1 MGNSRFF
8 FFFFFMAHL
17 FVISQKKSPF
27 VVYDF
32 DKDFNYK
39 KKITALKK
47 NEKKTFSMKTF
58 FSIADLSYE
67 YKDWET
73 AINYYEKII
82 IEYPT
87 AENHFKL
94 GVSAARKSLEVS
106 RFFSVPYVL
115 KAIESVMSAH
125 RLAPQNTMHLKLLI
139 KLLNE
144 IPNILGGNK
153 KLAKKKANELFLIDP
168 IQGFMIKG
176 YLDENDNNLV
186 SAKSNYMSAFD
197 LIENNFD
204 SYESFFNESE
214 RDLIFEIGSA
224 VSNHKIFKDLGITAL
239 KFYSKTYDFMDNYP
253 LERVYY
259 RLALIYLSKRD
270 LKSSSENL
278 AKALTINP
286 KFQNALDFKEKHQL

>member
-1 MGNSRFF
+1 MDSSRFF
-8 FFFFFMAHL
+8 FFFFFITHL
-17 FVISQKKSPF
+17 FVISQEKSPF

-32 DKDFNYK
+32 DKDSNYK

-47 NEKKTFSMKTF
+47 IEKKSFSMKTF
-58 FSIADLSYE
+58 FSIADLSYY

-82 IEYPT
+82 IEYPS
-87 AENHFKL
+87 AENYFKH
-94 GVSAARKSLEVS
+94 GVSAARKSLEVP

-115 KAIESVMSAH
+115 KAKKSILSAH
-125 RLAPQNTMHLKLLI
+125 RLAPQNTMYLKLLI

-144 IPNILGGNK
+144 IPKILGGNK
-153 KLAKKKANELFLIDP
+153 KFARKKGNELFLIDP

-176 YLDENDNNLV
+176 YLDDNDNNLA
-186 SAKSNYMSAFD
+186 SAKSNYMLAFE
-197 LIENNFD
+197 IIKNNFE
-204 SYESFFNESE
+204 SYERFLKESE
-214 RDLIFEIGSA
+214 RNLIFEIGSA

-239 KFYSKTYDFMDNYP
+239 KFYAKTYDFIDNYP
-253 LERVYY
+253 LESVYY

-278 AKALTINP
+278 SRALIINP
-286 KFQNALDFKEKHQL
+286 NYQNALDFKKKHKL

>member
-1 MGNSRFF
+1 MT
-8 FFFFFMAHL
+8 HL

-82 IEYPT
+82 IEYPS
-87 AENHFKL
+87 AEIHFKL

-115 KAIESVMSAH
+115 KAIKSVMSAH

-153 KLAKKKANELFLIDP
+153 KLAKKKAMLEAMICNE
-168 IQGFMIKG
+168 
-176 YLDENDNNLV
+176 
-186 SAKSNYMSAFD
+186 
-197 LIENNFD
+197 
-204 SYESFFNESE
+204 
-214 RDLIFEIGSA
+214 
-224 VSNHKIFKDLGITAL
+224 
-239 KFYSKTYDFMDNYP
+239 
-253 LERVYY
+253 
-259 RLALIYLSKRD
+259 
-270 LKSSSENL
+270 
-278 AKALTINP
+278 
-286 KFQNALDFKEKHQL
+286 KEPVQCE

>member
-1 MGNSRFF
+1 MT
-8 FFFFFMAHL
+8 HL

-82 IEYPT
+82 IEYPS
-87 AENHFKL
+87 AEIHFKL
-94 GVSAARKSLEVS
+94 GVSAARKSLEVP

-115 KAIESVMSAH
+115 KAIKSVMSAH
-125 RLAPQNTMHLKLLI
+125 RLAPQNTKYLKLLI

-153 KLAKKKANELFLIDP
+153 KLAKEKANELFLIDP
-168 IQGFMIKG
+168 IQGFMIEG
-176 YLDENDNNLV
+176 YLDENDNNLA
-186 SAKSNYMSAFD
+186 SAKSNYMSAFN
-197 LIENNFD
+197 LIENNFE
-204 SYESFFNESE
+204 SYESFFRESE

-224 VSNHKIFKDLGITAL
+224 VSNHKVFKDLGITAL

-253 LERVYY
+253 LEIVYY

-286 KFQNALDFKEKHQL
+286 KFQYALDFKEKHQL

>member
-1 MGNSRFF
+1 MGSSRFF
-8 FFFFFMAHL
+8 FFFFFMTHL

-82 IEYPT
+82 IEYPS
-87 AENHFKL
+87 AEIHFKL
-94 GVSAARKSLEVS
+94 GVSAARKSLEVP

-115 KAIESVMSAH
+115 KAIKSVMSAY

-176 YLDENDNNLV
+176 YLDENDNNLA

-197 LIENNFD
+197 LIENNFE
-204 SYESFFNESE
+204 SYESFFKESE

-224 VSNHKIFKDLGITAL
+224 VSNHKIFKDLGISAL

-253 LERVYY
+253 LEIVYY

>member
-1 MGNSRFF
+1 MT
-8 FFFFFMAHL
+8 HL

-82 IEYPT
+82 IEYPS
-87 AENHFKL
+87 AEIHFKL
-94 GVSAARKSLEVS
+94 GVSAARKSLEVP

-115 KAIESVMSAH
+115 KAIKSVMSAY

-176 YLDENDNNLV
+176 YLDENDNNLA

-197 LIENNFD
+197 LIENNFE
-204 SYESFFNESE
+204 SYESFFKESD

-224 VSNHKIFKDLGITAL
+224 VSNHKIFKDLGISAL

-253 LERVYY
+253 LEIVYY

>member
-1 MGNSRFF
+1 
-8 FFFFFMAHL
+8 
-17 FVISQKKSPF
+17 
-27 VVYDF
+27 
-32 DKDFNYK
+32 
-39 KKITALKK
+39 
-47 NEKKTFSMKTF
+47 MKTF

-82 IEYPT
+82 IEYPS
-87 AENHFKL
+87 AEIHFKL
-94 GVSAARKSLEVS
+94 GVSAARKSLEVP

-115 KAIESVMSAH
+115 KAIKSVMSAY
-125 RLAPQNTMHLKLLI
+125 RLAPQNTMYLKLLI

-153 KLAKKKANELFLIDP
+153 KLAKEKANELFLIDS

-176 YLDENDNNLV
+176 YLDENDNNLA

-197 LIENNFD
+197 LIENNFE
-204 SYESFFNESE
+204 SYESFFKESE

-224 VSNHKIFKDLGITAL
+224 VSNHKVFKDLGITAL

-253 LERVYY
+253 LESVYY

-286 KFQNALDFKEKHQL
+286 KFQYALDFKEKHQL